1 MFALDANV
9 FIEAHRRYY
18 GLDLCPGFWE
28 CLRHYGARQRL
39 LSIDRVRSELL
50 RGRDALSKWV
60 KDSPATLFVSSA
72 EPAVADAFA
81 DMMPGFRGTLSF
93 GGKPR
98 PSLPRQPTAGW
109 LRTRRCTALSWL
121 RTKHTVRTSSGA
133 CRWATS
139 VTNSTCLRGTHSGCC
154 GSSRSGSN
162 GRVLNRLGPIP
173 RRGDETPPAD
183 SGRIMPW

>member
-1 MFALDANV
+1 MRESVFVLDANV

-72 EPAVADAFA
+72 EPAMADAFGEVMAWVQGNAQFRREAKAEFAAAA
-81 DMMPGFRGTLSF
+81 D
-93 GGKPR
+93 
-98 PSLPRQPTAGW
+98 GW
-109 LRTRRCTALSWL
+109 LTAYAKVHGAVVVTHEGYSPDVKRRVPLGNVCHEFDVPTWDTFRML
-121 RTKHTVRTSSGA
+121 RELEVRLEWQSA
-133 CRWATS
+133 
-139 VTNSTCLRGTHSGCC
+139 
-154 GSSRSGSN
+154 
-162 GRVLNRLGPIP
+162 
-173 RRGDETPPAD
+173 
-183 SGRIMPW
+183 